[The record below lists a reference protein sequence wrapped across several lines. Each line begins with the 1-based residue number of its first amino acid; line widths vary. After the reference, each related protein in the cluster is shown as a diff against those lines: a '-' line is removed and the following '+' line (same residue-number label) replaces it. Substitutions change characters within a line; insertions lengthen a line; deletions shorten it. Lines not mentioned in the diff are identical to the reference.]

1 AAIEPRAEPVTGE
14 ARPALDLAAVRQQFD
29 GDLALYGE
37 ILATTLDEVR
47 ALRDALAARVD
58 EPGADIVRQIHA
70 LKGVCLNLGFARAGV
85 DAARLERA

>member
-1 AAIEPRAEPVTGE
+1 AHALLGVLATTAAGRSDVLQTMAPAAIEPRAEPVTGE

-58 EPGADIVRQIHA
+58 
-70 LKGVCLNLGFARAGV
+70 
-85 DAARLERA
+85 